1 MNLVLIGYRGT
12 GKSAVGRILAQRLKR
27 RVVGLDGEIVR
38 RAGCGIP
45 EIVARH
51 GWPHFRDLES
61 EITAAAAARDGLV
74 IDTGGGVIERPANV
88 EALRR
93 NGRVFWLTAPVA
105 TIVARIETGTE
116 RPALTAGKSFTD
128 EVAEVL
134 ARLAPLYAAAAH
146 HTIDT
151 ADKTPA
157 QVADAI
163 LALWQV

>member
-1 MNLVLIGYRGT
+1 V
-12 GKSAVGRILAQRLKR
+12 
-27 RVVGLDGEIVR
+27 
-38 RAGCGIP
+38 
-45 EIVARH
+45 
-51 GWPHFRDLES
+51 
-61 EITAAAAARDGLV
+61 
-74 IDTGGGVIERPANV
+74 
-88 EALRR
+88 ALRR